1 MNLQN
6 SILEFGLHF
15 LIKILSI
22 LPINIFIF
30 FIKIFLGKSMTDDS
44 QNINQRGWLKK
55 RGNRVKKW
63 SDRYFILH
71 GEFISYFIKEGD
83 VVRAYNL
90 IDRIIKLLFV
100 IVI

>member
-1 MNLQN
+1 
-6 SILEFGLHF
+6 
-15 LIKILSI
+15 
-22 LPINIFIF
+22 
-30 FIKIFLGKSMTDDS
+30 MTDDS